1 MNIANINGING
12 EVIATKYLD
21 KKSYDI
27 LALNY
32 RSFYGEIDI
41 IAQKDEYV
49 VFVEVKTRSDNAF
62 FTPKEAVTKT
72 KQQKIIST
80 AMKYLSS
87 TQTFLQPRFDVI
99 EIYMPKN
106 PFLKPKVNHIL
117 IYIVIRFANA
127 LMKEYR

>member
-49 VFVEVKTRSDNAF
+49 VFVEVKTRSDKAF

-106 PFLKPKVNHIL
+106 PFLKPKVNHIK
-117 IYIVIRFANA
+117 NA
-127 LMKEYR
+127 FYMER